1 VDASPAVADGKPT
14 AYEGDIAR
22 DLARRALIV
31 SPLVVVALG
40 LWRGWP
46 GAVSAAI
53 GIALVILNFFV
64 SARLITWA
72 ADRSPGALQ
81 AVIMGGF
88 VVRLG
93 LLTVIVL
100 ALQGLSF
107 IDVPVLVLTIA
118 VTHLGLLVWE
128 TRHVGLNLAAPG
140 LKPRR
145 IDLKPP
151 SDR

>member
-1 VDASPAVADGKPT
+1 VDASPAVAGSKAT

-22 DLARRALIV
+22 DLARRALLVAPIV
-31 SPLVVVALG
+31 IVALG

-53 GIALVILNFFV
+53 GILLVILNFGV
-64 SARLITWA
+64 SARLITWGSE
-72 ADRSPGALQ
+72 RSPGALQ
-81 AVIMGGF
+81 VAVMGGF
-88 VVRLG
+88 VLRLA
-93 LLTVIVL
+93 LLTVVVL

-107 IDVPVLVLTIA
+107 VDVPVLVLTLAI
-118 VTHLGLLVWE
+118 THLGLLVWE

-145 IDLKPP
+145 IG
-151 SDR
+151 R

>member
-1 VDASPAVADGKPT
+1 VGASRAVAEPSST

-22 DLARRALIV
+22 DLARRALLV

-53 GIALVILNFFV
+53 GIGLVILNFLV
-64 SARLITWA
+64 AARLITWGSEH
-72 ADRSPGALQ
+72 SPGALQ
-81 AVIMGGF
+81 AVILGGF
-88 VVRLG
+88 VGRLVG
-93 LLTVIVL
+93 LTLIVL
-100 ALQGLSF
+100 ALQDQSF
-107 IDVPVLVLTIA
+107 IDLPVLVLTIA

-145 IDLKPP
+145 VDRKPL
-151 SDR
+151 SER

>member
-1 VDASPAVADGKPT
+1 VDASPAVAEGSSP
-14 AYEGDIAR
+14 AYEGDVAR

-53 GIALVILNFFV
+53 GIGLVILNFLV

-72 ADRSPGALQ
+72 AEHSPAALQ
-81 AVIMGGF
+81 AVILGGF
-88 VVRLG
+88 LGRLVA
-93 LLTVIVL
+93 LTLIVL
-100 ALQGLSF
+100 ALQDLSF
-107 IDVPVLVLTIA
+107 IDLPVLVLTIA

-145 IDLKPP
+145 IE
-151 SDR
+151 R

>member
-1 VDASPAVADGKPT
+1 VDASPAVADGRST
-14 AYEGDIAR
+14 AYEGDVAR

-31 SPLVVVALG
+31 SPLVIVALG

-53 GIALVILNFFV
+53 GIVLVILNFIV
-64 SARLITWA
+64 SARLITWGA
-72 ADRSPGALQ
+72 EHSPGALQ
-81 AVIMGGF
+81 AVILGGF
-88 VVRLG
+88 LARLVALTLVV
-93 LLTVIVL
+93 V
-100 ALQGLSF
+100 ALQDQPF
-107 IDVPVLVLTIA
+107 IDLPVLVLTIA

-145 IDLKPP
+145 VEK
-151 SDR
+151 

>member
-1 VDASPAVADGKPT
+1 VDASPAVADGNPT

-22 DLARRALIV
+22 DLARRALMV
-31 SPLVVVALG
+31 APVVIVALG

-53 GIALVILNFFV
+53 GIVLVILNFLV

-72 ADRSPGALQ
+72 ADRSPGALE
-81 AVIMGGF
+81 AVVMGGF
-88 VVRLG
+88 VVRLAF
-93 LLTVIVL
+93 LTVVVL
-100 ALQGLSF
+100 ALAKLSF
-107 IDVPVLVLTIA
+107 VDVPVLVLTIG

-151 SDR
+151 SER